1 LELQILVFGEIKS
14 KKELGVNEREG
25 ESKNIIIT

>member
-1 LELQILVFGEIKS
+1 VFGEIES

-25 ESKNIIIT
+25 ETKNIIIT